1 MKKIV
6 TLIVALALVSIAAL
20 SFVGCK
26 QPEEVVPNLGREIT
40 YVTINS
46 FGYCNQLQLALNE
59 DKFVV
64 DNDEYYI
71 LSPRPIPIYKFDGI
85 DDVEQFKSTYNGM
98 VGMYG
103 SSEKPSD
110 FYLAMEKYD
119 ETYFENN
126 SLLVVYYAA
135 STVSYKHYIKSIDL
149 DSNSVFIH
157 VQQKWCNPYPPH
169 DHLDEY
175 GQYYAIVEFT
185 KAELAD
191 CTRFDADMTIPENQG

>member
-1 MKKIV
+1 MKKLV
-6 TLIVALALVSIAAL
+6 TLIVALALVLIVAL

-26 QPEEVVPNLGREIT
+26 QHEEVVPDLGREIT
-40 YVTINS
+40 YVTIHL
-46 FGYCNQLQLALNE
+46 FGDCNQLQLALNKA
-59 DKFVV
+59 KFFI
-64 DNDEYYI
+64 DNDEYYPR
-71 LSPRPIPIYKFDGI
+71 SPRPIPIYKFDGI
-85 DDVEQFKSTYNGM
+85 DDVEQFKSTYNEM

-103 SSEKPSD
+103 SSDKPSD

-126 SLLVVYYAA
+126 SLLVVYYAS
-135 STVSYKHYIKSIDL
+135 STVSYQHYIKSIDL

-169 DHLDEY
+169 DHLEEY
-175 GQYYAIVEFT
+175 GEYYAIVEFT

-191 CTRFDADMTIPENQG
+191 CTRFDADMTIPDNQG

>member
-6 TLIVALALVSIAAL
+6 TLIVALALVSIATL

-26 QPEEVVPNLGREIT
+26 RPEEVVPDLGREIT

>member
-1 MKKIV
+1 MKKNV

-169 DHLDEY
+169 YHLDEY